1 MLQDFRSR
9 LLVERR
15 ERPDVHLEPPRLP
28 PVRPCARD
36 ATVQQYDRRKPPGL
50 LVDESVVGLV
60 HQVRPVAMAKE
71 ERIEARQQ
79 SNGSSL
85 DVDRLELR
93 QIFPKEEVAAPVDFR
108 LDEIVREASEDL
120 SNSAKT

>member
-1 MLQDFRSR
+1 
-9 LLVERR
+9 
-15 ERPDVHLEPPRLP
+15 
-28 PVRPCARD
+28 
-36 ATVQQYDRRKPPGL
+36 
-50 LVDESVVGLV
+50 
-60 HQVRPVAMAKE
+60 MAKE